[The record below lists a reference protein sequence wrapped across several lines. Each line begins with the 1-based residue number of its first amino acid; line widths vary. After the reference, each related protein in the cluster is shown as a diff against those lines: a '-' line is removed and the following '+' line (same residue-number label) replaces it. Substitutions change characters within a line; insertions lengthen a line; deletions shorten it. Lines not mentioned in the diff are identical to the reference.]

1 MEVASAVPAVPV
13 PSPGAANPSLTDA
26 VADRQTAHQ
35 AEQEVFR
42 KADEDRVK
50 AADAARE
57 ADEVGMRGTEQER
70 KSSSAD
76 SVKERDAAQV
86 LRDEKSAS
94 YKGPETSVG
103 TAAVAETQEAE
114 EKEEQQQQEQQQ
126 QQQEQ
131 EQEQEQDSSE
141 PAHAASNTAGAE
153 LKVNTENSALETA
166 ETARVENEA
175 AAAALVRAADDAR
188 ANMESEEE
196 ARRIAAEGAADK
208 ERTDRQQQQ
217 QERRS
222 GFEVSREAMAQQ
234 HTDSIQDK
242 EASDKQASEAAV
254 KKLSEIAT
262 DAKSREGDLL
272 KNARQ
277 AIDKQHEDIQKQL
290 ADADDKVAAD
300 QQQQQQASSKPSGK
314 VKSAAHKA
322 VDAKAAMAASHKL
335 KVVKVGDDKASK
347 KSHKKPN

>member
-1 MEVASAVPAVPV
+1 
-13 PSPGAANPSLTDA
+13 
-26 VADRQTAHQ
+26 
-35 AEQEVFR
+35 
-42 KADEDRVK
+42 
-50 AADAARE
+50 
-57 ADEVGMRGTEQER
+57 
-70 KSSSAD
+70 
-76 SVKERDAAQV
+76 
-86 LRDEKSAS
+86 
-94 YKGPETSVG
+94 
-103 TAAVAETQEAE
+103 
-114 EKEEQQQQEQQQ
+114 
-126 QQQEQ
+126 
-131 EQEQEQDSSE
+131 
-141 PAHAASNTAGAE
+141 
-153 LKVNTENSALETA
+153 VNTENSALETA

-188 ANMESEEE
+188 ANMESDSE

-222 GFEVSREAMAQQ
+222 GFEVSREATVQQ

-300 QQQQQQASSKPSGK
+300 QQQQQQQQQQATSKPSGK

-322 VDAKAAMAASHKL
+322 ADAKAAMAASHKL